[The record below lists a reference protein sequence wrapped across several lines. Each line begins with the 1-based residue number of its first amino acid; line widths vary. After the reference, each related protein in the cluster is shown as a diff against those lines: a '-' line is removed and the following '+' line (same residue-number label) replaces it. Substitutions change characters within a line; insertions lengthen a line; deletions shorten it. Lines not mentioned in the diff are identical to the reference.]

1 MATTRRTAQG
11 ACGTDPE
18 PGQLSFRPPAHGA
31 DRRKVMN
38 LDRLDRVGQV
48 KAEDG
53 AVEEQLGLNSTLQ
66 VLGPAEAVLFSLEAQ
81 VGIRDLLSLQNS
93 RHRLRLGG
101 RDHRGLD

>member
-53 AVEEQLGLNSTLQ
+53 AVEEQPGPTSTLQ
-66 VLGPAEAVLFSLEAQ
+66 VLGPPEARLFSLEAQ
-81 VGIRDLLSLQNS
+81 DGIRGPLRTQDS
-93 RHRLRLGG
+93 RPRRPPG
-101 RDHRGLD
+101 RR